1 MLQRLSIV
9 FVFCLML
16 QLVAAGAVRAGDATS
31 FDPTRYPLKPT
42 SSGGVPVGT
51 IVAWPVAKNPEDMD
65 KWLEC
70 NGQTV
75 NATVYPELFALLG
88 ARVPDFR
95 GLFLRGVGGNSAGLG
110 VTQGIAQCVT

>member
-1 MLQRLSIV
+1 
-9 FVFCLML
+9 ML

-75 NATVYPELFALLG
+75 NATVYPELLAPLTG
-88 ARVPDFR
+88 MPTPVRRMVP
-95 GLFLRGVGGNSAGLG
+95 LHCKVG
-110 VTQGIAQCVT
+110 IRE